1 MQNHDT
7 WGNLRGEPHNVI
19 EETIGDNFI
28 KIFIYRVDAAYCYGF
43 QLKVGTLIRQKA
55 ANINAATYKTGR
67 AAREAA
73 GKEIEAVC
81 AGNKNSK
88 KFFTDFTK
96 IRYTEYDLFGG
107 LL

>member
-1 MQNHDT
+1 MQNYDT

-28 KIFIYRVDAAYCYGF
+28 KVFIYHADAVYCYGF

-55 ANINAATYKTGR
+55 ANISAAIYKTEG

-81 AGNKNSK
+81 AGNKNST
-88 KFFTDFTK
+88 KFFADFTK

>member
-1 MQNHDT
+1 MEHDV
-7 WGNLRGEPHNVI
+7 WGNLRGDPYRLI
-19 EETIGDNFI
+19 EETCGENTI
-28 KIFIYRVDAAYCYGF
+28 KVSIYKVDTRFYYGY

-55 ANINAATYKTGR
+55 ANISAATHKTEG

-88 KFFTDFTK
+88 KFFADFTK

>member
-1 MQNHDT
+1 M
-7 WGNLRGEPHNVI
+7 
-19 EETIGDNFI
+19 
-28 KIFIYRVDAAYCYGF
+28 
-43 QLKVGTLIRQKA
+43 
-55 ANINAATYKTGR
+55 ANINGVAYKTEG

-88 KFFTDFTK
+88 KFFADFTK

>member
-1 MQNHDT
+1 MENFDT
-7 WGNLRGEPHNVI
+7 WGNLRGDPKKVI
-19 EETIGDNFI
+19 EETQGDNTI
-28 KIFIYRVDAAYCYGF
+28 KVMIYQVEGAYYYGY

-55 ANINAATYKTGR
+55 ANISAAIYKSEG

-88 KFFTDFTK
+88 KFFADFTK